1 VTQNSTRSKY
11 LIASLVGAVV
21 LLPVNLLLP
30 LGFDNNIYQAM
41 GWTLYKYGGLPYVAS
56 WDHNFPGIVLIH
68 AASIALFG
76 NSDLGFKLFDSL
88 LHVAM
93 AGLYY
98 SLVTRWVRPFT
109 AFVAVILWTVYYT
122 AGAWGLAGQRDG
134 YAVLFLLIAV
144 VCIKAERPKL
154 LLSGVVQG
162 LAIMMRPTYLLFT
175 IAIAVVPLL
184 EKVNWKALTK
194 QYFII
199 IVGVALPWILYLIP
213 YLFVENGIRELYLSI
228 IAFNTQIYSHI
239 DLPRAFFTNGRGVL
253 YLLALIGLLPRK
265 FFAHSSPTLLPR
277 DDRHL
282 IWGLGI
288 ASLLSP
294 IVMGKYFSYHFE
306 PLLALVVGFSAIG
319 LERIASLF
327 ALPLIRYSIIGA
339 ALLMFTYVYYPKH
352 LVRYYFENSRAD
364 HPLEATYER
373 VLSDPFTGLHTQSE
387 VRAYINAHTRGD
399 ATIEYISYF
408 TGLRW
413 RLGRPSA
420 TRFTTPVSITASNT
434 NGGHPAFQQAWRKE
448 FVSDIA
454 TKRPAYVILMTEHL
468 WWPFVNDYADSTLH
482 RIPGFDSVLRAEY
495 QLDTTI
501 GAYALYRVR
510 S

>member
-1 VTQNSTRSKY
+1 VTQNSTRLKY
-11 LIASLVGAVV
+11 LIASLVGAAV
-21 LLPVNLLLP
+21 LLLVNLLLP

-56 WDHNFPGIVLIH
+56 WDHNFPGIALFH
-68 AASIALFG
+68 ASSIALFG

-88 LHVAM
+88 IHLTM

-98 SLVTRWVRPFT
+98 WLITRWVRPFT
-109 AFVAVILWTVYYT
+109 AFVAVILWTIYYT

-134 YAVLFLLIAV
+134 YAVFFLLIALL
-144 VCIKAERPKL
+144 CIKAERPKL
-154 LLSGVVQG
+154 LLSGVAQG

-175 IAIAVVPLL
+175 IAIVAALLL
-184 EKVNWKALTK
+184 EKTNWKTFAK
-194 QYFII
+194 QSTII
-199 IVGVALPWILYLIP
+199 TLGIALPWILYLVP
-213 YLFVENGIRELYLSI
+213 YFFVENGIRELYLSI

-239 DLPRAFFTNGRGVL
+239 DLPRAFFTNGRGAL
-253 YLLALIGLLPRK
+253 YLLAIIGILPKKIFPNSQAISLSRIDK
-265 FFAHSSPTLLPR
+265 N
-277 DDRHL
+277 L
-282 IWGLGI
+282 IWGFGI
-288 ASLLSP
+288 ASALSP

-306 PLLALVVGFSAIG
+306 PLLAIVVGFSAIG
-319 LERIASLF
+319 LVRLASLF
-327 ALPLIRYSIIGA
+327 PLPFIRYSFVSI
-339 ALLMFTYVYYPKH
+339 ALLAFAWLYYPKH
-352 LVRYYFENSRAD
+352 LVRYYFEDLRSN

-373 VLSDPFTGLHTQSE
+373 VLSDAFTGLHVQSE
-387 VRAYINAHTRGD
+387 VCAYLNKHASAD
-399 ATIEYISYF
+399 ATIEYSSYF

-413 RLGRPSA
+413 RLSRPSA

-434 NGGHPAFQQAWRKE
+434 NGGHPPFQQEWRKE
-448 FVSDIA
+448 FVSNIA

-482 RIPGFDSVLRAEY
+482 RIPGFDSVLQADY

-501 GAYALYRVR
+501 GAYALYRAR